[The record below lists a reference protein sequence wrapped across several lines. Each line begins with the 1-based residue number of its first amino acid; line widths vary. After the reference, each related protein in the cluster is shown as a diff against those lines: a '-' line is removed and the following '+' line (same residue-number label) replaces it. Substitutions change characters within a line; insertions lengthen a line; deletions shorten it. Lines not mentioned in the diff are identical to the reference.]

1 MAIIPKGSKKLFF
14 LIQKRIDLIEVKILL
29 AGLILA
35 FGLGIYLIYLFF
47 TDFASYKIM
56 SSAAMLNIMGGRSL
70 GIAICLSA
78 NLSSAVTI
86 LYNFFLEGMTVLIT
100 YGIFVLIMRDVIQ
113 PKIFKHA
120 VRQAELAA
128 ERQKTRI
135 KRYGAIGLF
144 LFVIFPFYM
153 TGPVIGGLIGY
164 LLNYRP
170 TATFLIVLS
179 GTLTSIIF
187 YTLVGNKAILFVERF
202 INIDLLKSWTALI
215 SLGLIVIF
223 LIYHM
228 KTIKKYLNSLDDE
241 E

>member
-78 NLSSAVTI
+78 DLSSAVTI